1 MVACSLMS
9 GMVERFLSITEANIA
24 DKPLHPSIFQDVKSR
39 CPPPSY
45 GKRGIMRSIADIQ
58 GVEAQEQQTP
68 ISETSGL
75 PHFEHISVWLPK
87 NDFDAA
93 LSIMDCLHEAH
104 NGSP

>member
-1 MVACSLMS
+1 
-9 GMVERFLSITEANIA
+9 
-24 DKPLHPSIFQDVKSR
+24 
-39 CPPPSY
+39 
-45 GKRGIMRSIADIQ
+45 
-58 GVEAQEQQTP
+58 VEAQEQQTP
-68 ISETSGL
+68 FSETSGL